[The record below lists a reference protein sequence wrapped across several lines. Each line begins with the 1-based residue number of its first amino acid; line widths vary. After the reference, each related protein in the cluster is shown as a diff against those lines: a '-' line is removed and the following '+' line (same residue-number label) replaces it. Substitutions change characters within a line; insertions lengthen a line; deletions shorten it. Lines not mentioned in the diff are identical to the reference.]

1 MYVIYIND
9 RPLVLREQREEPPV
23 GNHHFD
29 PAAPTHLQA
38 RYSGKRKSLLNYA
51 DTLEKGSPKVTSVEL
66 MAEDVEVLWDDF
78 RSHYKWVEA
87 AGGVVTNTENGKQLF
102 IYRRD
107 YWDLPKGKLDD
118 GEGRAAAAL
127 REVEE
132 ETGLEQIE
140 LGDFITTT
148 FHTYRS
154 KKDNRILKPTYWYA
168 MTTEQVSLLPE
179 AGEGITLAQ
188 WRTVGE
194 VLGDD
199 GPLYANLRA
208 LLLSLPPTHDATHV

>member
-9 RPLVLREQREEPPV
+9 RPLVLRQQRQELPD

-29 PAAPTHLQA
+29 PSSPTHLQA

-66 MAEDVEVLWDDF
+66 TTEDVEALWDDF

-87 AGGVVTNTENGKQLF
+87 AGGVVTNTESGKQLF

-132 ETGLEQIE
+132 ETGLEQLE

-154 KKDNRILKPTYWYA
+154 KNDNRILKPTHWYA
-168 MTTEQVSLLPE
+168 MSTEQVALLPE

-194 VLGDD
+194 VLADD